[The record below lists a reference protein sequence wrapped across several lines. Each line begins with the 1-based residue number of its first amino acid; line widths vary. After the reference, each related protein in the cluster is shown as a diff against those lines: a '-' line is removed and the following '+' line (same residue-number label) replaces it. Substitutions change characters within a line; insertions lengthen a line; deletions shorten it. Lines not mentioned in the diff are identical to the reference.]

1 VLFFGDTNKVGIGI
15 SNPLGVLKVRLQT
28 NPSPNPDHHIS
39 LDSLLF
45 SRSPL
50 PLHYLRG
57 LWKKIQVSI
66 CWRGRS
72 DHRSCIYRL
81 GLFCN
86 LWKMHVCFIS
96 TLIFDCSRSLLKPFC
111 EKGPGLQTHFSFT
124 LLPIHLEHRL
134 QGVLCALTNSSQW
147 LLVKLALLLSI
158 CSGNQANSEKGNQI
172 EVIKCRAQA
181 EHLNHKMDP
190 NLALSHSL
198 ARFTTG

>member
-72 DHRSCIYRL
+72 DHWSCIYRL

-86 LWKMHVCFIS
+86 LWKMHVQACKHISLSLFFQFIWN
-96 TLIFDCSRSLLKPFC
+96 TFKLDWEQPNDLRY
-111 EKGPGLQTHFSFT
+111 
-124 LLPIHLEHRL
+124 RL